1 MDRRRNRW
9 LVVLLATG
17 LSAPAG
23 ATNGMRMTG
32 FGPVQNSM
40 GGTGVGA
47 TLDAASIVSNPAG
60 MTELGG
66 RIDFGATY
74 FKPSVEYSATGIGPG
89 LVLKNGQT
97 IQSDRGASPIPVLGV
112 TLPLGEQWFFGIGAY
127 GVCGMGVDYPAN
139 LYSSTTYSAYAQMRF
154 VPAVA
159 YKFNDWLSAG
169 VTANVMFGTT
179 GWNVASAFGQ
189 APHMAAESFGIGAT
203 IGLKI
208 TPIKPLSIGLAYETK
223 SFFGD
228 YRYNVDARA
237 NPLNPGGPLLPGGV
251 DKLTFN
257 QPQVVTV
264 GAALRPFEPV
274 LVAADVEWINWSQTV
289 GAHQPAYGQNDSQAM
304 PWNLNWKNQWVFK
317 VGVELAPVSYL
328 KIRAGWNYGKN
339 PLDPGRAFENMAFPA
354 VVEHHFTAG
363 LGIDLSRSFTV
374 NLGGM
379 YAPRTSV
386 SGANANPP
394 QGTPGY
400 NGPFGQ
406 GIASYT
412 TSMSQFGIDGGIAYR
427 F

>member
-1 MDRRRNRW
+1 MKRQRTRW
-9 LVVLLATG
+9 LMVLLATG

-66 RIDFGATY
+66 RIDFGGTY
-74 FKPSVEYSATGIGPG
+74 FKPTVQYSATGIGPG
-89 LVLKNGQT
+89 LVLRDGAT
-97 IQSDRGASPIPVLGV
+97 LTSDRGAAPIPVLGV
-112 TLPLGEQWFFGIGAY
+112 TIPLDGQWFFGIGAY
-127 GVCGMGVDYPAN
+127 GVCGMGVDYAAN
-139 LYSSTTYSAYAQMRF
+139 LYSSTTYSAYTQMRF
-154 VPAVA
+154 VPALA
-159 YKFNDWLSAG
+159 YKFNDVFSLG
-169 VTANVMFGTT
+169 VTANIMFGTT

-189 APHMAAESFGIGAT
+189 APHMAAEAFGIGAT
-203 IGLKI
+203 IGLKF
-208 TPIKPLSIGLAYETK
+208 TPIDALSFGAAYETK

-228 YRYNVDARA
+228 YRYNVGARA
-237 NPLNPGGPLLPGGV
+237 NPLNPGGAPLPGGV

-264 GAALRPFEPV
+264 GVAFRPVDTLV
-274 LVAADVEWINWSQTV
+274 LASDVEWINWASTV
-289 GAHQPAYGQNDSQAM
+289 GANLPAYSQNQSQAM

-317 VGVELAPVSYL
+317 VGVQVTPVPFL
-328 KIRAGWNYGKN
+328 KVRAGWNYGKM
-339 PLDPGRAFENMAFPA
+339 PLDPNRAFENIAFPA
-354 VVEHHFTAG
+354 VSEHHFMAG
-363 LGIDLSRSFTV
+363 LGIDLSQSFTINV
-374 NLGGM
+374 GGM
-379 YAPRTSV
+379 YAPKTSI

-394 QGTPGY
+394 PGTPGY
-400 NGPFGQ
+400 SGPFGQ

-412 TSMSQFGIDGGIAYR
+412 TSMSQYGVDLGIAHR